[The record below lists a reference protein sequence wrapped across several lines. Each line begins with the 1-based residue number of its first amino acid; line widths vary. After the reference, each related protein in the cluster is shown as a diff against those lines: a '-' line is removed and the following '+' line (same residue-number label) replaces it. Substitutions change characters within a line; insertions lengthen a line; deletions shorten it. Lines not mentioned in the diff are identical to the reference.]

1 MGDGLSCGGCKDE
14 EDCDGAADTS
24 LHQGHEQKGTPAPEG
39 HREGR
44 GAIPVLPKPPEHTL
58 CPSPA
63 SAPAARRLP
72 GSKARPGRA
81 AGESL
86 MRNELEQNL

>member
-1 MGDGLSCGGCKDE
+1 MAQLTLHYIR
-14 EDCDGAADTS
+14 DTS
-24 LHQGHEQKGTPAPEG
+24 RRELLPPRATGKAEG
-39 HREGR
+39 
-44 GAIPVLPKPPEHTL
+44 PFLS
-58 CPSPA
+58 CPSPPSTPCAPAQPRSGQGPA
-63 SAPAARRLP
+63 SARAARRLP